1 MIGMALTRVNLK
13 PLTYLLA
20 LGAVISAA
28 VALESRG
35 GAAVLGTA
43 LAQRITPTYYT
54 DVQPI
59 LEAHC
64 SSCHIAGGIAPFE
77 LQSGADAV
85 KWAARIAAVTKS
97 GYMPPW
103 TAGPESPAFLNDR
116 RLGVATKQILSDW
129 AAAGAPLGRRGANQK
144 P

>member
-1 MIGMALTRVNLK
+1 MVFILRKLNPIIAYCVI
-13 PLTYLLA
+13 A
-20 LGAVISAA
+20 LGAVSIGS
-28 VALESRG
+28 VALEGQS
-35 GAAVLGTA
+35 AVL
-43 LAQRITPTYYT
+43 AQGITPTYYT

-59 LEAHC
+59 VEMHC
-64 SSCHIAGGIAPFE
+64 SSCHVDGGIAPFA

-103 TAGPESPAFLNDR
+103 PAGPDSPAFLNDR

>member
-1 MIGMALTRVNLK
+1 MVSISRKLK
-13 PLTYLLA
+13 PVTCLLA
-20 LGAVISAA
+20 LCTVALAS
-28 VALESRG
+28 VALEARG
-35 GAAVLGTA
+35 GTPALGTV
-43 LAQRITPTYYT
+43 LAQGITPTYYT

-59 LEAHC
+59 IEANC
-64 SSCHIAGGIAPFE
+64 SSCHIDGGIAPFP

-116 RLGVATKQILSDW
+116 RLGVATKQILGDW

>member
-1 MIGMALTRVNLK
+1 MVFISRKFK
-13 PLTYLLA
+13 PVTYLLA
-20 LGAVISAA
+20 LGAVMVASL
-28 VALESRG
+28 ALEPR
-35 GAAVLGTA
+35 APLAGTA
-43 LAQRITPTYYT
+43 LAQGITPTYYT

-59 LEAHC
+59 LETHC
-64 SSCHIAGGIAPFE
+64 ASCHVDGGIGPFA

-85 KWAARIAAVTKS
+85 KWNARIAAVTKS

-103 TAGPESPAFLNDR
+103 SAGPESPAFLNDR

>member
-1 MIGMALTRVNLK
+1 MVFISRKLK
-13 PLTYLLA
+13 PATCLLGLAAIA
-20 LGAVISAA
+20 LGS
-28 VALESRG
+28 VALEGRTD
-35 GAAVLGTA
+35 V
-43 LAQRITPTYYT
+43 LAQGITPTYYT

>member
-1 MIGMALTRVNLK
+1 MVFISRRLK
-13 PLTYLLA
+13 PVTCLLA
-20 LGAVISAA
+20 LGAVVLVS
-28 VALESRG
+28 VTLEARG
-35 GAAVLGTA
+35 A
-43 LAQRITPTYYT
+43 LAGTVLAQGITPTYYT

-59 LEAHC
+59 IEAHC
-64 SSCHIAGGIAPFE
+64 AGCHIDGGIGPFA

-85 KWAARIAAVTKS
+85 KWAARIAVVTKS

-103 TAGPESPAFLNDR
+103 SAGPESPAFLNDR

>member
-1 MIGMALTRVNLK
+1 MVFTRVK
-13 PLTYLLA
+13 PVHCLLA
-20 LGAVISAA
+20 LGAV
-28 VALESRG
+28 ALGVFAFEGRED
-35 GAAVLGTA
+35 V
-43 LAQRITPTYYT
+43 LAQGITPTYYT

-59 LEAHC
+59 IKTHC
-64 SSCHIAGGIAPFE
+64 SSCHIEGGIAPFQ

-85 KWAARIAAVTKS
+85 KWAARIAVVTKS

-103 TAGPESPAFLNDR
+103 PAGPESPAFLNDR

>member
-1 MIGMALTRVNLK
+1 MVFISRKLK
-13 PLTYLLA
+13 SVTAYCL
-20 LGAVISAA
+20 
-28 VALESRG
+28 VALS
-35 GAAVLGTA
+35 AVLLGGVALNGQTQV
-43 LAQRITPTYYT
+43 LAQSITPTYYT

-59 LEAHC
+59 IETHC
-64 SSCHIAGGIAPFE
+64 SSCHVEGGIAPFE

-85 KWAARIAAVTKS
+85 KWAARIASVTKS

-103 TAGPESPAFLNDR
+103 PAGPESPAFLNDR

>member
-1 MIGMALTRVNLK
+1 MVFISLK
-13 PLTYLLA
+13 PVTCLLA
-20 LGAVISAA
+20 LGAVVFASI
-28 VALESRG
+28 ALEARG
-35 GAAVLGTA
+35 SLGTA
-43 LAQRITPTYYT
+43 LAQGITPTYYT

-59 LEAHC
+59 IETHC
-64 SSCHIAGGIAPFE
+64 SGCHVEGGIAPFA

-85 KWAARIAAVTKS
+85 KWSTRIAVVTKS

-103 TAGPESPAFLNDR
+103 PAGPESPAFLNDR

>member
-1 MIGMALTRVNLK
+1 MVFISRKLK
-13 PLTYLLA
+13 PVTCLLA
-20 LGAVISAA
+20 LGAVVLASI
-28 VALESRG
+28 ALEARG
-35 GAAVLGTA
+35 ALGTTV
-43 LAQRITPTYYT
+43 LAQGITPTYYT

-59 LEAHC
+59 IQTHC
-64 SSCHIAGGIAPFE
+64 SSCHVEGGIAPFE

-103 TAGPESPAFLNDR
+103 TAGPDSPAFLNDR
-116 RLGVATKQILSDW
+116 RLGVATKQILADW

>member
-1 MIGMALTRVNLK
+1 MVFISRKLK
-13 PLTYLLA
+13 PVTCLLA
-20 LGAVISAA
+20 LGAVVLGG
-28 VALESRG
+28 VALEARG
-35 GAAVLGTA
+35 GTPASALGTV
-43 LAQRITPTYYT
+43 LAQGITPTYYT

-59 LEAHC
+59 IEAHC
-64 SSCHIAGGIAPFE
+64 AACHIDGGIAPFP

-85 KWAARIAAVTKS
+85 KWAARIAVVTKS

-103 TAGPESPAFLNDR
+103 TAGPDSPAFLNDR

>member
-1 MIGMALTRVNLK
+1 MGLISRKLSSVTAYCFVALSAVLLGGVALNGQTRV
-13 PLTYLLA
+13 
-20 LGAVISAA
+20 
-28 VALESRG
+28 
-35 GAAVLGTA
+35 
-43 LAQRITPTYYT
+43 LAQGITPTYYT

-64 SSCHIAGGIAPFE
+64 SSCHIEGGIAPFE
-77 LQSGADAV
+77 LQSGTDAV

-103 TAGPESPAFLNDR
+103 PAGPESPAFLNDR

>member
-1 MIGMALTRVNLK
+1 MAFTFSKLSPVTAYGLIALAAVVIGN
-13 PLTYLLA
+13 LA
-20 LGAVISAA
+20 LEGRSAT
-28 VALESRG
+28 R
-35 GAAVLGTA
+35 
-43 LAQRITPTYYT
+43 AQSITPTYYT

-59 LEAHC
+59 IETHC
-64 SSCHIAGGIAPFE
+64 SSCHIEGGIAPFP

-103 TAGPESPAFLNDR
+103 PAGPESPAFLNDR